1 MNAYTCKPNLI
12 ACLRLSITYMIKI
25 MLYIRTVFKHLL
37 KLPLKLKQ
45 NSKIS
50 NGSKCKYYITLFF
63 LNVFSK
69 KNRSE
74 NEKVLNM
81 CKRKDP
87 PPAKVILFYTILSPP
102 PPGLISLSMPELNK
116 MHSR

>member
-1 MNAYTCKPNLI
+1 M
-12 ACLRLSITYMIKI
+12 
-25 MLYIRTVFKHLL
+25 HLL

-63 LNVFSK
+63 KNVFS

-74 NEKVLNM
+74 NEKVLKI

-87 PPAKVILFYTILSPP
+87 PSGKGDSFLYHPLSPSPPP
-102 PPGLISLSMPELNK
+102 PPGLISWSMPELNK